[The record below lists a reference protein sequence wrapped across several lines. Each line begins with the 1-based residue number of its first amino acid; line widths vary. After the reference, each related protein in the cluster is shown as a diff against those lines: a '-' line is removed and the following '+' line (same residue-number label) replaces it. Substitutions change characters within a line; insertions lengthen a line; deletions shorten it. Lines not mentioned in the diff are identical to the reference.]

1 MENSFLAGAMKLAVT
16 CWVKVAGTALDMG
29 VSTPP
34 AAKDPAMEIL
44 EKLRGRDIFLDARR
58 AVVVAVYE

>member
-16 CWVKVAGTALDMG
+16 CWVKVAGTARDMG

-34 AAKDPAMEIL
+34 AAKDPAMEL
-44 EKLRGRDIFLDARR
+44 L
-58 AVVVAVYE
+58 